1 MLNMN
6 IATQALADNEIRIN
20 NVVVGHLT
28 DADAKHLWD
37 IVKGMVNLYGSEGTA
52 QASAP
57 KSGLI
62 FEEDLAGTGKLLDK
76 TAPKPIKAAE
86 DVDVTIEGKD
96 NAVWYS
102 CTSRDVRQ
110 IVNGVLK
117 EHGFTYDKD
126 FARPDT
132 YKKPY
137 TDRDGIRH
145 EVGEHKKGA
154 WVAMKGNKRDLA
166 TAKLFIG
173 ETITVTAQERE
184 VIRNQWA
191 ERKARREG

>member
-6 IATQALADNEIRIN
+6 IAQAQVLADNAIAIN
-20 NVVVGHLT
+20 GVAIGKLT
-28 DADAKHLWD
+28 DADAQKVWD
-37 IVKGMVNLYGSEGTA
+37 IVKGMINAYGSVGTTVA
-52 QASAP
+52 KQTNT
-57 KSGLI
+57 LV
-62 FEEDLAGTGKLLDK
+62 FEEDEKPT
-76 TAPKPIKAAE
+76 PKAREIKPAE
-86 DVDVTIEGKD
+86 DYEVVIEGKD

-184 VIRNQWA
+184 IVRNGWA